1 MANYGVI
8 DLGSNSIRLVIFEVK
23 DASHSAYSRKDLT
36 SIIDEK
42 VSAGLAAHVED
53 GVFMPSGIKKAV
65 SVLKRHVRS
74 ARYLDCVRCDIFAT
88 AAVRNCSNTDE
99 VVDAIAEQVGER
111 PIVLS
116 EDEEAHL
123 GFVGASCAHDIRNA
137 TTLDIGGGSAELN
150 RIENGK
156 EQERVSIKQ
165 GALSSYSELV
175 ADILPTHEE
184 YKAIEKAFLARL
196 EDLPLPRDTFDNK
209 HFFGMGGS
217 IRACAH
223 LYADVHDL
231 PSHPKKL
238 HLKDFHELLGLLKED
253 REFLSHA
260 ICKTAPERIHTVM
273 PGCSIAYATLKHY
286 GAKTIEI
293 CHEGVRE
300 GYLIERMLESQA
312 CAPSQKT
319 D

>member
-8 DLGSNSIRLVIFEVK
+8 DLGSNSIRLVIFEVQ
-23 DASHSAYSRKDLT
+23 DDSLPAYSRKDLT
-36 SIIDEK
+36 PIIDEK
-42 VSAGLAAHVED
+42 VSAGLAAHVDD

-99 VVDAIAEQVGER
+99 VLDAIETEVGKR

-123 GFVGASCAHDIRNA
+123 GFVGASCAHHIHNA

-150 RIENGK
+150 SIKDGVEM
-156 EQERVSIKQ
+156 ERVSIKQ

-175 ADILPTHEE
+175 ADILPTHKEA
-184 YKAIEKAFLARL
+184 KAIEEAFLERL
-196 EDLPLPRDTFDNK
+196 EGLPLPRHTFDSK
-209 HFFGMGGS
+209 HFVGMGGS
-217 IRACAH
+217 IRACARIH
-223 LYADVHDL
+223 AEVHDL

-238 HLKDFHELLGLLKED
+238 HLDDFHELLGLLKDD
-253 REFLSHA
+253 RENLSHA
-260 ICKTAPERIHTVM
+260 ICETAPERIHTVM
-273 PGCSIAYATLKHY
+273 PGCAIAYATMKHY
-286 GAKTIEI
+286 GAQTIEI

-300 GYLIERMLESQA
+300 GYLIERMLGSRA
-312 CAPSQKT
+312 CTPSQK
-319 D
+319 DE